1 MTAPRRVA
9 RLLRDERG
17 FTLTETLAGMAVAL
31 VVLLAAFALLDSTI
45 QLTSRTQGRVEA
57 VARGRQAMD
66 VITRQ
71 LRSQVCVSASQP
83 SMISA
88 DGRSVTFWG
97 DLGTGTA
104 APQRRVLTYS
114 PTGGGSIT
122 EQVFATAAATPTS
135 TTTLLTDVTP
145 SPDVPAAGGS
155 TPIFRYYAYDSQTP
169 PRPEQQL
176 SAPVSAALIPTTA
189 RVTID
194 FAVRPTGA
202 SAASSRDAIFA
213 DEVFFRST
221 DPNVANPTPQCS

>member
-1 MTAPRRVA
+1 MTAPRPQTPR
-9 RLLRDERG
+9 LRDERG
-17 FTLTETLAGMAVAL
+17 FSLTETLAGMSVAL
-31 VVLLAAFALLDSTI
+31 VVLLAAFALLDSTV

-66 VITRQ
+66 AITRQ

-88 DGRSVTFWG
+88 DGWSVTFWG

-104 APQRRVLTYS
+104 APQRRVLTFS
-114 PTGGGSIT
+114 PTGAGSIT
-122 EQVFATAAATPTS
+122 EQVFATPAATPT

-145 SPDVPAAGGS
+145 SPDVPASGGR
-155 TPIFRYYAYDSQTP
+155 TPIFRYYAYDGQTP
-169 PRPEQQL
+169 PRPEQEL
-176 SAPVSAALIPTTA
+176 SAPLTAALIPTTA
-189 RVTID
+189 RIAID
-194 FAVRPTGA
+194 YAVRPTGA
-202 SAASSRDAIFA
+202 TSAGSRDAIVS